1 MGCPVGA
8 GGVPL
13 ALGVSCWHRKVCG
26 VAVHNASGDISRW
39 EGSVFADDS
48 RGVDFQVQET

>member
-8 GGVPL
+8 GRVL
-13 ALGVSCWHRKVCG
+13 SASES
-26 VAVHNASGDISRW
+26 VAVHDASGDRSQW
-39 EGSVFADDS
+39 EGLVFADDS